1 MRPFEVLDVSGDAG
15 LRVFGRDLAMLFANA
30 AAGLYDLVTD
40 VSRIRTLRSVELEA
54 EAGTLEGL
62 LVSWLNELIFRIDA
76 HGFIAKE
83 ITIRELRVP
92 VLPADDPSGFRIE
105 ASLTGEEFDAS
116 RHEQRLLV
124 KAATWHRLKIVQEN
138 GTCQADIIFDT

>member
-15 LRVFGRDLAMLFANA
+15 LRVFGEDMKMLFANA

-40 VSRIRTLRSVELEA
+40 VGRIRTLQSVELEA
-54 EAGTLEGL
+54 EASTLEGL

-76 HGFIAKE
+76 YGFIAKE
-83 ITIRELRVP
+83 IMIRELRVP
-92 VLPADDPSGFRIE
+92 VLPDDPAGFRIA

-124 KAATWHRLKIVQEN
+124 KAATWHQLKIVQEN